1 MRAIYML
8 FFVFSCGVLFLGN
21 SSGPGAVQG
30 QDRTGGPLSNG
41 FCGNCHAVGAFK
53 PTMTLELLKDG
64 AVVTGYEAGENYTM
78 RVTVNADE
86 GAQVYG
92 FQAVALVG
100 ADNEQGGSFTS
111 VAGTQVTTLNG
122 RDYIEHSERSESN
135 VFEIP
140 WTAPAASAGEVKF
153 YAASVAA
160 NNANGS
166 GGDGA
171 VFLTSPT
178 VLTDLTVNTRELPA
192 LATRLN
198 AFPNPVVD
206 QLNLQVEVEATSDAM
221 VRIYSMLGQPVH
233 QENTVLTA
241 GTNNLSFDLSNLAA
255 GQYTVE
261 ISNNNAASRTMVFK
275 K

>member
-8 FFVFSCGVLFLGN
+8 FFVLSCGILFLGN

-30 QDRTGGPLSNG
+30 KDRTGGPLAEG
-41 FCGNCHAVGAFK
+41 FCGNCHAAGAFN

-64 AVVTGYEAGENYTM
+64 VVVNGYQAGENYMM
-78 RVTVNADE
+78 RVTVSADA

-92 FQAVALVG
+92 FQAVALAG
-100 ADNEQGGSFTS
+100 ADNEQAGSFSPVT
-111 VAGTQVTTLNG
+111 GTQVTTLND
-122 RDYIEHSERSESN
+122 RDYIEHSERSTSN
-135 VFEIP
+135 TFEIP
-140 WTAPAASAGEVKF
+140 WTAPSASAGEVKF

-171 VFLTSPT
+171 VFLTSPI
-178 VLTDLTVNTRELPA
+178 VLTDLTVSTRELPA

-221 VRIYSMLGQPVH
+221 VRIYNMLGQPVR
-233 QENTVLTA
+233 QENIVLA
-241 GTNNLSFDLSNLAA
+241 PGTNNLSYNLGNLVA

-261 ISNNNAASRTMVFK
+261 ISNGTAASRTMVFK

>member
-8 FFVFSCGVLFLGN
+8 FFVLSCGILFLGN

-30 QDRTGGPLSNG
+30 KDRTGGPLAEG
-41 FCGNCHAVGAFK
+41 FCGNCHAAGAFS
-53 PTMTLELLKDG
+53 PTMTLELLQNG
-64 AVVTGYEAGENYTM
+64 TVVNGYEAGQSYTM
-78 RVTVNADE
+78 RVTVNAQS

-92 FQAVALVG
+92 FQAVALAG
-100 ADNEQGGSFTS
+100 AGNDQAGSFS
-111 VAGTQVTTLNG
+111 PVAGTQLTTLNG
-122 RDYIEHSERSESN
+122 RDYIEHSQRSNSN

-140 WTAPAASAGEVKF
+140 WTAPSTSAGEVKF
-153 YAASVAA
+153 YAATVAA

-178 VLTDLTVNTRELPA
+178 VLSDLTVNTRELPA

-198 AFPNPVVD
+198 AFPNPVID

-221 VRIYSMLGQPVH
+221 VRIYNMLGQPVQ
-233 QENTVLTA
+233 QEKIVLA
-241 GTNNLSFDLSNLAA
+241 PGTNNLSYDLSKLVA

-261 ISNNNAASRTMVFK
+261 ISNETAASRTMVFK
-275 K
+275 Q

>member
-8 FFVFSCGVLFLGN
+8 FFVLSCGILFLGN
-21 SSGPGAVQG
+21 SNGAGAVQG
-30 QDRTGGPLSNG
+30 QDRTGSPLSNNVCG
-41 FCGNCHAVGAFK
+41 FCHAAGAFN
-53 PTMTLELLKDG
+53 PTMTLELLQNG
-64 AVVTGYEAGENYTM
+64 AVVNGYQAGENYTM
-78 RVTVNADE
+78 RVTVNAE
-86 GAQVYG
+86 AGAQVYG

-100 ADNEQGGSFTS
+100 TDNVQAGSFTA
-111 VAGTQVTTLNG
+111 VAGTQVTTLND
-122 RDYIEHSERSESN
+122 RDYIEHSQRSASN
-135 VFEIP
+135 TFEIP
-140 WTAPAASAGEVKF
+140 WTAPSASAGEVKF
-153 YAASVAA
+153 YAASIAA

-171 VFLTSPT
+171 ARLNDPL
-178 VLTDLTVNTRELPA
+178 VLNDLTVNTRELPA

-221 VRIYSMLGQPVH
+221 VRIYNMLGQPVR
-233 QENTVLTA
+233 QENIVLA
-241 GTNNLSFDLSNLAA
+241 PGTNNLSYNLGNLVA

-261 ISNNNAASRTMVFK
+261 ISNNTAASRTMVFK

>member
-8 FFVFSCGVLFLGN
+8 FFVLSCGILFLGN
-21 SSGPGAVQG
+21 SSGAGAVQG
-30 QDRTGGPLSNG
+30 KDRTGGPLAEG
-41 FCGNCHAVGAFK
+41 FCGNCHAAGAFS
-53 PTMTLELLKDG
+53 PTMTLELLQNG
-64 AVVTGYEAGENYTM
+64 TVVNGYEAGQSYTM
-78 RVTVNADE
+78 RVTVNAQS

-92 FQAVALVG
+92 FQAVALAG
-100 ADNEQGGSFTS
+100 AGNDQAGSFS
-111 VAGTQVTTLNG
+111 PVAGTQLTTLNG
-122 RDYIEHSERSESN
+122 RDYIEHSQRSNSN

-140 WTAPAASAGEVKF
+140 WTAPSTSAGEVKF
-153 YAASVAA
+153 YAATVAA

-178 VLTDLTVNTRELPA
+178 VLSDLTVNTRELPA

-198 AFPNPVVD
+198 AFPNPVID

-221 VRIYSMLGQPVH
+221 VRIYNMLGQPVQ
-233 QENTVLTA
+233 QEKIVLA
-241 GTNNLSFDLSNLAA
+241 PGTNNLSYDLSKLVA

-261 ISNNNAASRTMVFK
+261 ISNGTAASRTMVFK
-275 K
+275 Q

>member
-8 FFVFSCGVLFLGN
+8 FFVLSCGILFLGN

-30 QDRTGGPLSNG
+30 KDRTGGPLAEG
-41 FCGNCHAVGAFK
+41 FCGNCHAAGAFS
-53 PTMTLELLKDG
+53 PTMTLELLQNG
-64 AVVTGYEAGENYTM
+64 TVVNGYEAGQSYTM
-78 RVTVNADE
+78 RVTVNAQS

-92 FQAVALVG
+92 FQAVALAG
-100 ADNEQGGSFTS
+100 AGNDQAGSFS
-111 VAGTQVTTLNG
+111 PVAGTQLTTLNG
-122 RDYIEHSERSESN
+122 RDYIEHSQRSNSN

-140 WTAPAASAGEVKF
+140 WTAPSTSAGEVKF
-153 YAASVAA
+153 YAATVAA

-178 VLTDLTVNTRELPA
+178 VLSDLTVNTRELPA

-198 AFPNPVVD
+198 AFPNPVID

-221 VRIYSMLGQPVH
+221 VRIYNMLGQPVQ
-233 QENTVLTA
+233 QEKIVLA
-241 GTNNLSFDLSNLAA
+241 PGTNNLSYDLSKLVA

-261 ISNNNAASRTMVFK
+261 ISNGTAASRTMVFK
-275 K
+275 Q